1 MRKIVCRY
9 CQKIVPE
16 SGHSCIYDNHNRKK
30 YNKYRKDYVEK
41 NSETIKPLMSVRWRK
56 LRLKIIARDSYHCQR
71 CLIKYGIIN
80 GEKIEAH
87 HIKSRLNYPEL
98 MFDENNIIAI
108 CQTCNVQLGNDDK
121 LDFKWN
127 PPDDTNDDGFIFNL

>member
-1 MRKIVCRY
+1 M
-9 CQKIVPE
+9 
-16 SGHSCIYDNHNRKK
+16 
-30 YNKYRKDYVEK
+30 
-41 NSETIKPLMSVRWRK
+41 
-56 LRLKIIARDSYHCQR
+56 KIIARDNYHCQR
-71 CLIKYGIIN
+71 CLLKYGIIN
-80 GEKIEAH
+80 GEKIEVH